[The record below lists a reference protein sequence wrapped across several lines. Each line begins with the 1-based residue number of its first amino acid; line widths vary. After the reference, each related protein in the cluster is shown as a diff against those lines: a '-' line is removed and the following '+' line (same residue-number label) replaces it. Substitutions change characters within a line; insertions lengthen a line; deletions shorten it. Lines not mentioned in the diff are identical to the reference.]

1 MAKRGDVDT
10 TSTGRGGDEA
20 IIRQQLGALIGALGA
35 KDLDALGEIYATD
48 VVSFDVEPPL
58 QHVGLTAKLKNWVTV
73 FTLFQELAY
82 EVRELT
88 LAVGDDVA
96 FGHGFGRISGT
107 LTNGTATNGMWVRV
121 TFCFQKVDGR
131 WLITHDQ
138 ASVPLDFAS
147 GKGMTHLEP

>member
-1 MAKRGDVDT
+1 MAERGDMDT
-10 TSTGRGGDEA
+10 TSTGRGADEA
-20 IIRQQLGALIGALGA
+20 IIRQRLGALIGALAA
-35 KDLDALGEIYATD
+35 KDLDAVGEIYAPN

-58 QHVGLTAKLKNWVTV
+58 QHLGLAAKLNNWVTV
-73 FTLFQELAY
+73 FTMFQELAY
-82 EVRELT
+82 EIRELT

-107 LTNGTATNGMWVRV
+107 LTKGTATNGMWVRV
-121 TFCFQKVDGR
+121 TFCFQKLDGK

-147 GKGMTHLEP
+147 GKGVTNLEP

>member
-1 MAKRGDVDT
+1 MAKRSDVDAT
-10 TSTGRGGDEA
+10 PTERDADEA
-20 IIRQQLGALIGALGA
+20 FIRQQLGALIEALRA
-35 KDLDALGEIYATD
+35 KDLDALGEIYAPD

-58 QHVGLTAKLKNWVTV
+58 QHVGLGAKLNNWVTV
-73 FTLFQELAY
+73 FTMFQELDY

-88 LAVGDDVA
+88 LAVGDVVA

-121 TFCFQKVDGR
+121 TFCFQKVDGQ

-147 GKGMTHLEP
+147 GKGMTDLEP

>member
-1 MAKRGDVDT
+1 M
-10 TSTGRGGDEA
+10 TSTGRDADEA
-20 IIRQQLGALIGALGA
+20 TIRQQLGALIGALRV
-35 KDLDALGEIYATD
+35 KDLDALGEIYAMD

-58 QHVGLTAKLKNWVTV
+58 QHVGRAAKLNNWVTV
-73 FTLFQELAY
+73 FTLFKELDY

-88 LAVGDDVA
+88 LAVGDVVA

-107 LTNGTATNGMWVRV
+107 MTNGTATNGMWVRV

-147 GKGMTHLEP
+147 GKGMTDLEP